1 MRHPRCV
8 ILIGHGDELH
18 IGDDVSRIMSRFYA
32 LIKRVSKGPCT
43 QMESPIGRANLVHL
57 SMCSEEF
64 RLPVLHCYVLIDY
77 KISK

>member
-32 LIKRVSKGPCT
+32 LMKRVNKGPCT

-57 SMCSEEF
+57 CVVKNSGFQFYIVMS
-64 RLPVLHCYVLIDY
+64 
-77 KISK
+77 